1 MRWKAIFNFC
11 PYTHVFRTIRA
22 SIKEGKMPQSA
33 RTGVIIALLGLFCPL
48 FWVPFL
54 RGEPLEKLW
63 FDVLHSGAFVVIG
76 ITMFLWGVLKKD

>member
-1 MRWKAIFNFC
+1 
-11 PYTHVFRTIRA
+11 
-22 SIKEGKMPQSA
+22 MPQSA